1 MKNRSFLLLM
11 VISVMLAVIAMD
23 YGSAFAHAR
32 ATAKKDSC
40 ESLSAAHVRNGPVGF
55 MRQTCGELC
64 TTYAIAGSS
73 NDNGSQA
80 AGIAYAYNTPRLATS
95 TYELLY
101 LAPGDWGWAKG
112 EQPSDTLVVEDS
124 LTCEIQLL
132 SGDSYELRS
141 EGDMKL
147 YPRSI
152 ARETWAH
159 LEATVYEAGNQDN
172 VAFWGKISLT
182 ASGPHSEGDY
192 DPSELDSWSNGDTLF
207 VSIDVLDTLVYT
219 GDPDSL
225 TLDLSASGRATQVPI
240 TTPWGVV
247 ILVALIITSAVYITL
262 RKRRKA
268 TMVS

>member
-1 MKNRSFLLLM
+1 MKNRFFSLLAFM
-11 VISVMLAVIAMD
+11 SVMLAVIAVD

-32 ATAKKDSC
+32 ASAKKDSC

-124 LTCEIQLL
+124 LRCEIQLL

-247 ILVALIITSAVYITL
+247 ILVALIVTSAVYVTL

-268 TMVS
+268 TMVA